1 MRLTWQWCPW
11 WSKSI
16 CNVKNEIFKLPW
28 KALQK
33 QSLIYSQFSR
43 FPSEFTVWDLSLSN
57 VLKHYSLVIYSL
69 QIRSHNN
76 QFSQLF
82 VVVVVVQG
90 DWEIKEK
97 EAYVH
102 IYTLCTYKYRL
113 KWMYVYVC
121 IVKYTH
127 LNVYLF
133 LLRMEYHPGLYPTC
147 IYKWEKNNQIDYILE
162 ELIFFFLSQ
171 IFHFMQSIL
180 NYFF

>member
-1 MRLTWQWCPW
+1 MKRCYTTFPWESMRLTWQWCPW

-43 FPSEFTVWDLSLSN
+43 FLSEFIVWDLSLSN

-97 EAYVH
+97 P
-102 IYTLCTYKYRL
+102 TLLSSLYELYQRL
-113 KWMYVYVC
+113 
-121 IVKYTH
+121 I
-127 LNVYLF
+127 LLF
-133 LLRMEYHPGLYPTC
+133 LQLIGVLTVEYNL
-147 IYKWEKNNQIDYILE
+147 QV
-162 ELIFFFLSQ
+162 IFLC
-171 IFHFMQSIL
+171 L
-180 NYFF
+180 KTRKLKVE